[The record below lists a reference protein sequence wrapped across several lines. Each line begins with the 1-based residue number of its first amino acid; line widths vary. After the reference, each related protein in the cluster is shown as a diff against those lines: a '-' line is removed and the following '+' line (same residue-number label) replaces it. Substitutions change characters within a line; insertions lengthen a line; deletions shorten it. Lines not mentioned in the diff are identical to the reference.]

1 MEGTPSIECRD
12 PRPDEWFRVRLGVER
27 GASTLALRDAGT
39 GDLYL
44 VTRDLWHELRPSLM
58 PVCLRACI
66 NLDGGL
72 FLWVIPLPAAE
83 GGPELHTTLA
93 CVVAD
98 LAEKTWCRVVFD
110 ADLRQYVTS
119 TKGRCVPD
127 PLWPDVSFLD
137 LVQAAFGGRVITS
150 LDHPIITT
158 GGES

>member
-1 MEGTPSIECRD
+1 MVGTPSIECRD
-12 PRPDEWFRVRLGVER
+12 PRPDEWFRVRPGVER

-44 VTRDLWHELRPSLM
+44 VTRDLWQALQPLLM

-66 NLDGGL
+66 NIDGGV
-72 FLWVIPLPAAE
+72 FLWAIAIPAVE
-83 GGPELHTTLA
+83 GGPELQTTPA

-110 ADLRQYVTS
+110 ADLQQYITS
-119 TKGRCVPD
+119 TKSRSVPNS
-127 PLWPDVSFLD
+127 LWPDVSFLD

-150 LDHPIITT
+150 LDHPIINT
-158 GGES
+158 

>member
-1 MEGTPSIECRD
+1 MVGTPSIECRD
-12 PRPDEWFRVRLGVER
+12 PRSDEWFRVRLGVER

-44 VTRDLWHELRPSLM
+44 VTRDLWQALQPLLM

-66 NLDGGL
+66 NIDGGV
-72 FLWVIPLPAAE
+72 FLWAIAIPAVE
-83 GGPELHTTLA
+83 GGPELQTTPA

-110 ADLRQYVTS
+110 ADLQQYITS
-119 TKGRCVPD
+119 TKSRSVPNS
-127 PLWPDVSFLD
+127 LWPDVSFLD

-150 LDHPIITT
+150 LDHPIINT
-158 GGES
+158 